1 MTATAEFDRFRP
13 QPLEPLTA
21 FRAFRKLIRDK
32 EDTAQVFE
40 IMRALFA
47 LPLALVLAACAP
59 GDAPT
64 PPDMGHGMAV
74 VNVTATYRERILLTP
89 GHVLTVRVEDVSRAD
104 APAEVLAEH
113 REVLDGRAP
122 PYQATLGFPR
132 SQIDP
137 RHTYAVRVRPAPRD
151 ARPAP
156 RLARPPG

>member
-1 MTATAEFDRFRP
+1 
-13 QPLEPLTA
+13 
-21 FRAFRKLIRDK
+21 
-32 EDTAQVFE
+32 
-40 IMRALFA
+40 MRALLA
-47 LPLALVLAACAP
+47 LPIALVLAACAP
-59 GDAPT
+59 GDASP

-74 VNVTATYRERILLTP
+74 VNVTATYRERILLIP

-137 RHTYAVRVRPAPRD
+137 RHTYAVRAEIRDPSGALRFTTDTRHAVLTQGAPAGADIVMVGVR
-151 ARPAP
+151 
-156 RLARPPG
+156 